1 MADPDTLGCV
11 ELTSGIDRAEGA
23 AETATSPLPAGAA
36 ARRPPNFIVV
46 LCDDLGYGDLGLFGS
61 RLIRTPCIDRM
72 AAEGLT
78 LTHFFAA
85 ANLCT
90 PSRAGLLTGRYP
102 IRTGLGHEVIIAR
115 DTHGLPPAEVTIAKA
130 LKPHY
135 ATAMVGKWHLGHV
148 APHWPPIVHGFDS
161 FYGLPY
167 SHDMKPL
174 SLWEQPRPDA
184 ALIEGPVDFALLTQQ
199 FFDRGLAFIEAHR
212 DRPFFLYLALT
223 APHAP
228 LVPHPDG
235 AGLSRAAAYGDV
247 VEEVDRRMGAMFDR
261 LRELGI
267 DEDTLVIFTSDNG
280 PWFEGSTG
288 GLRDR
293 KGGAGFE
300 GGYRVP
306 CVVRW
311 PGTVPAGV
319 RSDALASGID
329 LLPTFAALAGVDL
342 PDAILD
348 GRDLSAL
355 LRTGDGS
362 PHEELVL
369 FNNERVAAVR
379 TARWKL
385 VVRSYYRS
393 WDLPIAK
400 FGYPLLFDMI
410 EDPEES
416 YNMAA
421 RHPEV
426 MADMKARV
434 ARAQALFEPMG
445 VRQSEEKLPN
455 IG

>member
-1 MADPDTLGCV
+1 VTRR
-11 ELTSGIDRAEGA
+11 RA
-23 AETATSPLPAGAA
+23 
-36 ARRPPNFIVV
+36 PNFIVI

-61 RLIRTPCIDRM
+61 RLIRTPCLDRM

-102 IRTGLGHEVIIAR
+102 IRTGLGHEVILAR
-115 DTHGLPPAEVTIAKA
+115 DTHGLPTSEVTIAKA
-130 LKPHY
+130 LKPQY

-148 APHWPPIVHGFDS
+148 PPYWPPTQHGFDL

-199 FFDRGLAFIEAHR
+199 FFDRGAAFIEANQ

-235 AGLSRAAAYGDV
+235 QGVSRAAAYGDV
-247 VEEVDRRMGAMFDR
+247 VEEVDRRMGALFDQ
-261 LRELGI
+261 LRALGI

-306 CVVRW
+306 FLARW
-311 PGTVPAGV
+311 PGVVPAGV

-329 LLPTFAALAGVDL
+329 ILPTFAALAGVPA
-342 PDAILD
+342 PDTVID
-348 GRDLSAL
+348 GKDLSAL
-355 LRTGDGS
+355 LRTGAGS
-362 PHEELVL
+362 PHDELVL

-385 VVRSYYRS
+385 LVRSYYRS

-400 FGYPLLFDMI
+400 FGYPLLFDMT

-421 RHPEV
+421 RYPEV

-434 ARAQALFEPMG
+434 ARAQAVYEPMG
-445 VRQSEEKLPN
+445 VRQAEERLPN